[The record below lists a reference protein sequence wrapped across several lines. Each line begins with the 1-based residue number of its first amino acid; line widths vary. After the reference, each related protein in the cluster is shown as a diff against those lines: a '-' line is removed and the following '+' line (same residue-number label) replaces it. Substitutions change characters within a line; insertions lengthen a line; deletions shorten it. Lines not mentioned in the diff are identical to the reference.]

1 MNIILILLSLICAYK
16 IYSTSGETR
25 YNWFIG
31 SMLFLYSSIVIL
43 EHPHFGSHRLFVVAF
58 LFSLIK
64 KKDIQW
70 SCLKKNPLFP
80 CLVVYLIV
88 LIIINYNS
96 PFLSPFYKI
105 YKPVIR
111 FVDTY
116 MIILLG
122 YYGVNNTNIANKR
135 LADLLIIVTLY
146 GLFTFFTS
154 TDPYRLIMG
163 DEKDYYADYFF
174 GDRRRVA
181 ATWSHPIA
189 YGLICTF
196 FFYTY
201 LSYGIIKNKILVLFL
216 LVASV
221 FLCGSRSAL
230 FVWLYIGSIIMF
242 FVVSRKKTIIFLLLF
257 APIALCLPPIQ
268 NKISDVIASIQGS
281 DTTAGSSMDMRGRQL
296 AASLGVAAQFPITG
310 GGLDYIQEQMNFG
323 TDEWVDEDGFYGFES
338 YFYELVIERGAVGV
352 LLESFIVFAITV
364 LFWRRHKNKVPR
376 YLGLGF
382 LWGFVIFAF
391 ITGPLN
397 TWTISMFFIGVM
409 LNYSYNGYDNFLKK
423 LNKFHCNE

>member
-1 MNIILILLSLICAYK
+1 MNIILVLLSLICAYK

-31 SMLFLYSSIVIL
+31 SMLFLYSSVVIL
-43 EHPHFGSHRLFVVAF
+43 EHPHFGAHRLFVVAF
-58 LFSLIK
+58 LCSLIK
-64 KKDIQW
+64 RKEIQW
-70 SCLKKNPLFP
+70 CGLKNNPLFL

-88 LIIINYNS
+88 LILINLNS
-96 PFLSPFYKI
+96 VFLSPFYMI

-116 MIILLG
+116 MVILLG

-135 LADLLIIVTLY
+135 LAGLLIIVTLY
-146 GLFTFFTS
+146 GFFTFLTS
-154 TDPYRLIMG
+154 SDPYRFIMG

-196 FFYTY
+196 FFYIY
-201 LSYGIIKNKILVLFL
+201 SNFGKIKNKILVLFF

-230 FVWLYIGSIIMF
+230 LVWLFIGTIIMF
-242 FVVSRKKTIIFLLLF
+242 FVVSRKKTILFMLLF
-257 APIALCLPPIQ
+257 TTIAICLPPVQ
-268 NKISDVIASIQGS
+268 NKISDVIASMQGS
-281 DTTAGSSMDMRGRQL
+281 DATAGSSMDMREQQL
-296 AASLGVAAQFPITG
+296 AACLGVAAQFPITG
-310 GGLDYIQEQMNFG
+310 GGLDYIQEQMDFG
-323 TDEWVDEDGFYGFES
+323 SDEWVDNDGFYGFES

-352 LLESFIVFAITV
+352 LLESFMVLAITFI
-364 LFWRRHKNKVPR
+364 FWRRHIKKVSR

-382 LWGFVIFAF
+382 LWGFVIFAL

-397 TWTISMFFIGVM
+397 TWIISMFFIGVM
-409 LNYSYNGYDNFLKK
+409 LNYSYNGYDNIQKK
-423 LNKFHCNE
+423 TQ